1 MAYTSEIEK
10 LEQRFAENRRGRT
23 FAPLADA
30 YRKAGL
36 IDNAI
41 ELCQE
46 GLKVHP
52 DYVSAWIV
60 YGRCLLDK
68 KDDPGAH
75 GVYQK
80 VLGLDPENVLALKT
94 LAEIAERGN
103 RPDEAAGWLGRLLS
117 ADPMNGDAA
126 EALARARGKAAAAG
140 KAIEAETPPP
150 SKAAAGPLP
159 KAGATAPPPRKAAP
173 AMEIERASD
182 EANQAVPIEARRSTD
197 LDTTDAAVEI
207 NERAHQAAKAEGL
220 EVQEE
225 VDLKPDPIE
234 VEGLAATQYEG
245 SGMFQVEH
253 LPAPASEREPELE
266 SEETAPIDLPLIMPE
281 ELDAA
286 AGRRGPV
293 PPPPPMPPPPP
304 AATRA
309 SAAQTARGDARPVR
323 ARLADDDG
331 AADRAALSQV
341 EPVVTETMAELY
353 LRQGHKEEALRVY
366 RALAAQRPGDHRLQS
381 KIDSLTDSNRG
392 ASGGQSAGAFLK
404 SLLYPAGP
412 GGAGPISDLVAGAF
426 ENTDD
431 VPGEPTK
438 PADDS
443 ISLDAVFGEPDGPAK
458 SAPSGG
464 GAATES
470 TPAAPAPEKG
480 FSFDE
485 FFNNASGG
493 SAPGSPAARPS
504 GRQTRPPTDDPSEVD
519 QFQAWLKK
527 LKS

>member
-1 MAYTSEIEK
+1 VAYTSEIEK

-68 KDDPGAH
+68 KDDPAAH
-75 GVYQK
+75 EVYEK

-94 LAEIAERGN
+94 LAEIAERSN
-103 RPDEAAGWLGRLLS
+103 RPDEAAGWLNRLLS
-117 ADPMNGDAA
+117 ADPMNGEAA
-126 EALARARGKAAAAG
+126 EALARARGKAAAA
-140 KAIEAETPPP
+140 AP
-150 SKAAAGPLP
+150 
-159 KAGATAPPPRKAAP
+159 APPAGRPSAAP
-173 AMEIERASD
+173 SPPAPDGIEIERASGETNASVPAPATSSLELEPSD
-182 EANQAVPIEARRSTD
+182 AV
-197 LDTTDAAVEI
+197 LDIDAD
-207 NERAHQAAKAEGL
+207 AHRAAKADGL

-225 VDLKPDPIE
+225 VDLKPDAIH
-234 VEGLAATQYEG
+234 VEGLARTQYEG
-245 SGMFQVEH
+245 SGMFQLDH
-253 LPAPASEREPELE
+253 LPTPSEPESQRDAE
-266 SEETAPIDLPLIMPE
+266 DAAGAIDLPLIMPE

-286 AGRRGPV
+286 AARRAPAPPPAPR
-293 PPPPPMPPPPP
+293 PPPPPPPRPE
-304 AATRA
+304 AA
-309 SAAQTARGDARPVR
+309 PVK

-341 EPVVTETMAELY
+341 APVVTETMAELY
-353 LRQGHKEEALRVY
+353 LRQGHKEDALRVY
-366 RALAAQRPGDHRLQS
+366 RALAAQRPGDERLQS
-381 KIDSLTDSNRG
+381 RIDSLAGTKPRG
-392 ASGGQSAGAFLK
+392 ASSGQSAGAFLK
-404 SLLYPAGP
+404 SLLHPGHSPGPAQ
-412 GGAGPISDLVAGAF
+412 GGVSDLVAGAF
-426 ENTDD
+426 ANAGE

-438 PADDS
+438 PAVDS
-443 ISLDAVFGEPDGPAK
+443 ISLDAVFGDSDGQGK
-458 SAPSGG
+458 SAIP
-464 GAATES
+464 A
-470 TPAAPAPEKG
+470 PAAEPAPNPPAPAEPEKG

-485 FFNNASGG
+485 FFNNAAGG
-493 SAPGSPAARPS
+493 GAPAPQGGRTS
-504 GRQTRPPTDDPSEVD
+504 GRHSRPPTDDPSEVD